1 MKLMKIIGVDENF
14 EIAHKFG
21 RGKLANAKAEFM
33 ELVDNNRD
41 VKEAVRTLNWKEL
54 IAIFEA
60 NKQATLSSVYICMYY
75 LYLLASV
82 DTEQANKFLDCMLN
96 QYSDRGF
103 RLYGLKLDK
112 VELINHRLPYS
123 VMCSKIKE
131 LNWQLAEDVEIT
143 QALLQK
149 ELTQTVSYSDIDKL
163 VIYVSDITAD
173 HMSEQEIIDW
183 LGINSLE
190 ILDINQVKIVEN

>member
-1 MKLMKIIGVDENF
+1 MKIIGVDENF

-96 QYSDRGF
+96 QYNDRGF

-143 QALLQK
+143 QALLQT

>member
-1 MKLMKIIGVDENF
+1 MKIIGVDENF

-33 ELVDNNRD
+33 EFVDNNRD
-41 VKEAVRTLNWKEL
+41 VKEAIRTLNWKEL

-112 VELINHRLPYS
+112 VELNNHRLPYS

-143 QALLQK
+143 QALLQT

>member
-1 MKLMKIIGVDENF
+1 MKIIGVDENF

-21 RGKLANAKAEFM
+21 RGKLANAKAEFIELM
-33 ELVDNNRD
+33 ENNRD
-41 VKEAVRTLNWKEL
+41 AEVAVRTLNWKEL

-82 DTEQANKFLDCMLN
+82 DTEQANKFLDCTLN
-96 QYSDRGF
+96 QYSNRSF

-143 QALLQK
+143 QALLQQ

-163 VIYVSDITAD
+163 VIHVSDITAD

>member
-1 MKLMKIIGVDENF
+1 MKIIGVDENF
-14 EIAHKFG
+14 YIAHKFG

-131 LNWQLAEDVEIT
+131 LNWQLAGDVEIT
-143 QALLQK
+143 QALLQTK
-149 ELTQTVSYSDIDKL
+149 LTQTVSYSDIDKL

>member
-1 MKLMKIIGVDENF
+1 MKIIGVDENF
-14 EIAHKFG
+14 EIAHKFSK
-21 RGKLANAKAEFM
+21 GKLASAEAEFK
-33 ELVDNNRD
+33 ELVYNNRD

-54 IAIFEA
+54 IAIIEA
-60 NKQATLSSVYICMYY
+60 NKQATLSSVYICTYY

-82 DTEQANKFLDCMLN
+82 DTEQANKFLDCMLT
-96 QYSDRGF
+96 QYSNRKF

-112 VELINHRLPYS
+112 VELINHRLPCT
-123 VMCSKIKE
+123 VWCSEIKE

-143 QALLQK
+143 QALLEK
-149 ELTQTVSYSDIDKL
+149 ELTQSVKYSDIDKL
-163 VIYVSDITAD
+163 VIHVSDITAD

-183 LGINSLE
+183 LGINSLD

>member
-1 MKLMKIIGVDENF
+1 MKIIGVDENF

-75 LYLLASV
+75 LYLLASI

-143 QALLQK
+143 QALLQQ

>member
-1 MKLMKIIGVDENF
+1 MKIIGVDENF
-14 EIAHKFG
+14 EIAHKYG

-41 VKEAVRTLNWKEL
+41 VKEAVRKLNWKEL

-143 QALLQK
+143 QALLQTG
-149 ELTQTVSYSDIDKL
+149 LTQTVSYSDIDKL
-163 VIYVSDITAD
+163 VIHVSDITAD

>member
-1 MKLMKIIGVDENF
+1 MKIIGVDENF
-14 EIAHKFG
+14 DIAHKYG
-21 RGKLANAKAEFM
+21 RGKLSNAKAEFM
-33 ELVDNNRD
+33 ELVDNNRN

-96 QYSDRGF
+96 QYSDHGF

-112 VELINHRLPYS
+112 VELINHRLPYY

-143 QALLQK
+143 QALLQT

>member
-1 MKLMKIIGVDENF
+1 MKIIGVDENF

-41 VKEAVRTLNWKEL
+41 VKKAVRTLNWKEL

-143 QALLQK
+143 QALLQT
-149 ELTQTVSYSDIDKL
+149 ELTQTVSYSEIDKL

-183 LGINSLE
+183 LGINSVE

>member
-1 MKLMKIIGVDENF
+1 MKIIGVDENF

-143 QALLQK
+143 QALLQT
-149 ELTQTVSYSDIDKL
+149 ELTQTVSYSEIDKL
-163 VIYVSDITAD
+163 VIHVSDITAD

>member
-1 MKLMKIIGVDENF
+1 MKIIGVDENF

-33 ELVDNNRD
+33 ELVYNNRN
-41 VKEAVRTLNWKEL
+41 VKEAVRTLNYKEL

-60 NKQATLSSVYICMYY
+60 NKQATLSSVYICTYC

-82 DTEQANKFLDCMLN
+82 DTEQANKFLDCMLT
-96 QYSDRGF
+96 QYSDRKVL
-103 RLYGLKLDK
+103 LYGLKLDE
-112 VELINHRLPYS
+112 VELINHRLPYDIW
-123 VMCSKIKE
+123 CSKIKE
-131 LNWQLAEDVEIT
+131 LKWQLAEDVEIT
-143 QALLQK
+143 QALLEK
-149 ELTQTVSYSDIDKL
+149 ELTQTVKYSEIDKL
-163 VIYVSDITAD
+163 VIHVSDITAD

>member
-1 MKLMKIIGVDENF
+1 MMKIIGADENF
-14 EIAHKFG
+14 EIAYKFG

-143 QALLQK
+143 QALLQT
-149 ELTQTVSYSDIDKL
+149 ELTQTVSYSEIDKL
-163 VIYVSDITAD
+163 VIHVSDITAD

>member
-1 MKLMKIIGVDENF
+1 MKIIGVDENF

-60 NKQATLSSVYICMYY
+60 NKQATLSSVYICTYY

-82 DTEQANKFLDCMLN
+82 DTEQANKFLDCMLA
-96 QYSDRGF
+96 QYSDRAF
-103 RLYGLKLDK
+103 QLYGLKLDK
-112 VELINHRLPYS
+112 VELINHRLPYY
-123 VMCSKIKE
+123 VWCSKIRE

-143 QALLQK
+143 QALLDQ
-149 ELTQTVSYSDIDKL
+149 ELTQTVRYSEIDKL

>member
-1 MKLMKIIGVDENF
+1 
-14 EIAHKFG
+14 
-21 RGKLANAKAEFM
+21 M

-112 VELINHRLPYS
+112 VELIKHRLPYS

-143 QALLQK
+143 QALLQT

>member
-33 ELVDNNRD
+33 ELMENNRD
-41 VKEAVRTLNWKEL
+41 VEVAIRELNWKEL
-54 IAIFEA
+54 IAVFEA
-60 NKQATLSSVYICMYY
+60 NKQATLSSVYICTYY

-103 RLYGLKLDK
+103 RLYGLTLDK

-143 QALLQK
+143 QALLQT

>member
-1 MKLMKIIGVDENF
+1 MKIIGVDENF

-75 LYLLASV
+75 IYLLASV

-143 QALLQK
+143 QALLQH
-149 ELTQTVSYSDIDKL
+149 ELTQTVSYSEIDKL
-163 VIYVSDITAD
+163 VIHVSDITAD

>member
-1 MKLMKIIGVDENF
+1 MMKIIGVDENF

-143 QALLQK
+143 QALLQT

>member
-1 MKLMKIIGVDENF
+1 MKIIGVDENF

-33 ELVDNNRD
+33 EFVDNNRD
-41 VKEAVRTLNWKEL
+41 VKEAIRTLNWKEL

-143 QALLQK
+143 QALLQTK
-149 ELTQTVSYSDIDKL
+149 LTQTVSYSDIDKL

>member
-1 MKLMKIIGVDENF
+1 MKIIGVDENF

-21 RGKLANAKAEFM
+21 RGKLANAKAEFI

-143 QALLQK
+143 QALLQT

-163 VIYVSDITAD
+163 VIHVSDITAD

>member
-1 MKLMKIIGVDENF
+1 MKIIGVDENF
-14 EIAHKFG
+14 EIAHKYG

-143 QALLQK
+143 QALLQT
-149 ELTQTVSYSDIDKL
+149 ELIQTVSYSDIDKL
-163 VIYVSDITAD
+163 VIHVSDITAD

>member
-1 MKLMKIIGVDENF
+1 MKIIGVDENF
-14 EIAHKFG
+14 DIAHKYG
-21 RGKLANAKAEFM
+21 RGKLSNAKAEFM
-33 ELVDNNRD
+33 ELVDNNRN

-143 QALLQK
+143 QALLQT